1 VSARYNGAGALLR
14 KLGAPESPRPAAP
27 AKVASAVVPPRRR
40 PAVWCC
46 AACGLRLDDKD
57 RCPSHGLDVEGR
69 RLSAIAHLAAREAC
83 SCELCERAAIVW
95 EARGMARG
103 RGEYEAVCLEVVDQ
117 FWTRS

>member
-1 VSARYNGAGALLR
+1 MSARYNGAGALLR
-14 KLGAPESPRPAAP
+14 KLGAAQRPSSNAAVSP
-27 AKVASAVVPPRRR
+27 VVPKRRR
-40 PAVWCC
+40 PAIWCC

-95 EARGMARG
+95 ESRGMARG

-117 FWTRS
+117 FWTRP